1 MSVPRLKPS
10 IVSYTREE
18 VCESKEIQREANKLM
33 RKCFGSPDPALTDS
47 DRLVFLYLGR
57 TLIGSGLLLAEDYG
71 NGMKAVWMNALC
83 VDQTPLVR
91 KWKDY
96 AKRTGKKS
104 PFSLLW
110 DAMIRKA
117 VGLRQSRGFSSYRD
131 SPIGLY
137 VVWKDERR
145 RKPKET
151 DRLIE
156 IYASKGMVPCLRT
169 ETVGGITY
177 LSMYKVK
184 A

>member
-1 MSVPRLKPS
+1 MSVSRLKPS

-18 VCESKEIQREANKLM
+18 IRDNKAVQREANKLM
-33 RKCFGSPDPALTDS
+33 KKCFGSPDPALTES
-47 DRLVFLYLGR
+47 DRLVFLYLGK

-71 NGMKAVWMNALC
+71 NGMKAIWMNALC
-83 VDQTPLVR
+83 IDQSPIVR

-96 AKRTGKKS
+96 AKRTSQKS

-117 VGLRQSRGFSSYRD
+117 VGLRQSRGFSSYRE

-137 VVWKDERR
+137 VVWKDERG

-156 IYASKGMVPCLRT
+156 IYASKGMVPFPRT